1 MDRKEIRET
10 IGVTAL
16 VLSLIFV
23 GLEMRQN
30 TRLLQAQTRD
40 AITSK
45 QLETVSW
52 VATDQQNSR
61 VFRVGWDSM
70 ETLTPDEE
78 WQYATLVQGIMREWE
93 NSHYQA
99 GLGLF
104 TREEIEARQE
114 AWCQNMISSS
124 GFRDVW
130 DQQRL
135 RYAASFRA
143 VIDNFV
149 ADSESFEQGASNSEW
164 RDGILVSQCLDA

>member
-52 VATDQQNSR
+52 VATNQQNSR

-70 ETLTPDEE
+70 ETLMSFFEIGARVRGADPRKV
-78 WQYATLVQGIMREWE
+78 LPPKL
-93 NSHYQA
+93 NSVLASQ
-99 GLGLF
+99 
-104 TREEIEARQE
+104 
-114 AWCQNMISSS
+114 ISNRFSIRIPKAPSS
-124 GFRDVW
+124 
-130 DQQRL
+130 
-135 RYAASFRA
+135 
-143 VIDNFV
+143 
-149 ADSESFEQGASNSEW
+149 
-164 RDGILVSQCLDA
+164 

>member
-114 AWCQNMISSS
+114 AW
-124 GFRDVW
+124 W
-130 DQQRL
+130 E
-135 RYAASFRA
+135 AATKRRPRRM
-143 VIDNFV
+143 DRRQ
-149 ADSESFEQGASNSEW
+149 D
-164 RDGILVSQCLDA
+164 RRLDARPQPHFPKAGSIPPGRLQEGRRKDAGRR